1 MRKQPMTRTVAWPRR
16 RVAGF
21 TLTEL
26 MITVAIAAILAA
38 IAYPSYTQY
47 MMRARRAD
55 AKTALLDLA
64 ARQERIFSIQ
74 NQYSGDA
81 ATLGYSGPF
90 PVDVLSSGRAYYRL
104 RITLGAQ
111 PTSYTAFADP
121 IGPQTNDACA
131 TYSLTSLGQQG
142 LVNSTQPVATCW

>member
-1 MRKQPMTRTVAWPRR
+1 MTRTVAWSRR

-47 MMRARRAD
+47 VMRARRSD

-64 ARQERIFSIQ
+64 ARQERLFSIQ
-74 NQYSGDA
+74 NQYSSNP
-81 ATLGYSGPF
+81 ATLGYPPPF
-90 PVDVLSSGRAYYRL
+90 PVQVLSSGQAYYQL
-104 RITLGAQ
+104 RVTIDANQ
-111 PTSYTAFADP
+111 SSPNYTAFADR
-121 IGPQTNDACA
+121 IGPQANDACGSY
-131 TYSLTSLGQQG
+131 TINNLGQQG
-142 LVNSTQPVATCW
+142 LVNSTQPVASCW